1 MRSAY
6 SSGNLILLAFTY
18 LFYFG
23 QFGVFIPYLG
33 VFLDGRGFSS
43 KEIGELF
50 ALITFARIAGPNL
63 WAAIADS
70 TGKSL
75 RLLQLGALLTLSM
88 FSLAFWVDGFWYL
101 TISFSLMMMFWTAIL
116 PQVEVLTLNCVRAN
130 PVRYG
135 YIRLWGSIGYI
146 LLTVFTGKMIDI
158 FSSEAPLFVGVV
170 VLSSLFMVTLFLIEP
185 KSEANTEKD
194 EVSIWRKIRQPVF
207 YAFIASAI
215 LLQLSFGPYY
225 GFFALYMRDLGY
237 SGQATGWFVGL
248 GVAAEV
254 LIFLKAGTLI
264 NRFGVKWVLV
274 VSILLTSLR
283 WYLLATVAASP
294 IFLVAAQCLHA
305 FSFGLA
311 HAASMHFIHHYF
323 GFKDQ
328 SQGQAIYISFAF
340 GIGGAAGGYFSG
352 NLWNQGAG
360 AQLSFTLAAISALV
374 AACCLLPI
382 SSKRM

>member
-88 FSLAFWVDGFWYL
+88 FTLAFWVDGFWYL

-146 LLTVFTGKMIDI
+146 LLTIFTGKMIDI
-158 FSSEAPLFVGVV
+158 FSSEAPLVVGVV

-185 KSEANTEKD
+185 KRDVNTAKD
-194 EVSIWRKIRQPVF
+194 EVSIWRKVRQPVF
-207 YAFIASAI
+207 HGFIASAI

-237 SGQATGWFVGL
+237 SGQATGWLVGL

-254 LIFLKAGTLI
+254 LIFLKAGKLI
-264 NRFGVKWVLV
+264 NRFGVKWVLLT
-274 VSILLTSLR
+274 SILFTSLR

-323 GFKDQ
+323 GLKDQ

-352 NLWNQGAG
+352 SLWNQGAG
-360 AQLSFTLAAISALV
+360 AELSFTLAAISALV

-382 SSKRM
+382 CSKRM